1 MRMTNTDLKNVIEDF
16 KMGAVN
22 ILIATNVIEE
32 GLDVTT
38 CNQII

>member
-1 MRMTNTDLKNVIEDF
+1 MTHTEFKKNIDEF
-16 KMGAVN
+16 KNGTIN

-38 CNQII
+38 CN